1 MTDDANT
8 KPEFKIVF
16 SPGSFDNFEGTQE
29 ELDEIVAE
37 INRMVSTGE
46 IIPKSIAVTDDDWE
60 ALPDHVKDSL
70 IAEFE
75 DMESEPAITRILH

>member
-16 SPGSFDNFEGTQE
+16 SPGAFDDFEGTQA
-29 ELDEIVAE
+29 ELDEIVAAITEKLSSGEAFEKSTE
-37 INRMVSTGE
+37 ITAE
-46 IIPKSIAVTDDDWE
+46 DWE
-60 ALPDHVKDSL
+60 ALPDHVKQSL

-75 DMESEPAITRILH
+75 AIETEAPTTRTLH

>member
-16 SPGSFDNFEGTQE
+16 APGSFDSFEGTQE
-29 ELDEIVAE
+29 ELDELVAE
-37 INRMVSTGE
+37 ITAQLTSGDALAESTE
-46 IIPKSIAVTDDDWE
+46 VTAEDWD
-60 ALPDHVKDSL
+60 ALPDHVKELL

-75 DMESEPAITRILH
+75 SLESEQPRARVLH

>member
-16 SPGSFDNFEGTQE
+16 APGSFDDFEGTQA
-29 ELDEIVAE
+29 ELDELVAAITAELSNSDVLAASTE
-37 INRMVSTGE
+37 ITAE
-46 IIPKSIAVTDDDWE
+46 DWE

-75 DMESEPAITRILH
+75 AIESETTTTRTLH

>member
-16 SPGSFDNFEGTQE
+16 APGSFDDFEGTQA
-29 ELDEIVAE
+29 ELDELVTAIEAKLASGDFLEESTEITAE
-37 INRMVSTGE
+37 DWVS
-46 IIPKSIAVTDDDWE
+46 
-60 ALPDHVKDSL
+60 LPDHIKESL

-75 DMESEPAITRILH
+75 AIEAEASTTRTLH

>member
-16 SPGSFDNFEGTQE
+16 APGAFDDFEGTQA
-29 ELDEIVAE
+29 ELDELVAAITE
-37 INRMVSTGE
+37 ELSRGNVAAESTE
-46 IIPKSIAVTDDDWE
+46 VTAEDWE
-60 ALPDHVKDSL
+60 ALPDHVKEIL

-75 DMESEPAITRILH
+75 SLESEQPRARVLH